1 MVNPERPI
9 AAALNHLLSRQSP
22 LREVLRT
29 HAGKTACIAV
39 GAFQLELAIAQDGL
53 LQAATGT
60 EPDVTIR
67 IKPADVP
74 QMLSNM
80 DRAFSYVSLS
90 GDAEFAKAISEVA
103 QGLHW
108 EAEEDLAPF
117 VGDIAA
123 VRITQAARA
132 TVQGVRSGGRKL
144 VEQIAEYLLEENPTL
159 LYRKASEDFAAKVAA
174 LRDDVERLGKRIG
187 LLETRS
193 GPSTSTSSGTS
204 TGTSTRRSP
213 SPGTSTSSGTST
225 GTSSG
230 TSTSPGP
237 GSAR

>member
-1 MVNPERPI
+1 MVNSERPI
-9 AAALNHLLSRQSP
+9 AAALNYLLSRQPP
-22 LREVLRT
+22 LREVLLA

-53 LQAATGT
+53 LQAATST
-60 EPDVTIR
+60 EPDVTIL

-74 QMLSNM
+74 QILSNM

-117 VGDIAA
+117 VGDMAA
-123 VRITQAARA
+123 VRIVQAARA
-132 TVQGVRSGGRKL
+132 TVQGVRSGSRKL

-159 LYRKASEDFAAKVAA
+159 LYRKAGEEFAAQVAA

-187 LLETRS
+187 LLE
-193 GPSTSTSSGTS
+193 
-204 TGTSTRRSP
+204 RRL
-213 SPGTSTSSGTST
+213 
-225 GTSSG
+225 
-230 TSTSPGP
+230 
-237 GSAR
+237 GSAP